1 MDEVSEAIYSFFT
14 NATDFTDE
22 MSTRIYP
29 LVAQEG
35 TTAPF
40 AIYVI
45 GAPEPFTKEASVY
58 PISLNMY
65 YEPHNYTECTTFNT
79 VVESLVE
86 SKANWNHVDSTIN
99 YIEEDTSIVA
109 TINFEIIH

>member
-14 NATDFTDE
+14 SQTGFTNE
-22 MSTRIYP
+22 MNTRIYP

-35 TTAPF
+35 TASPF

-45 GAPEPFTKEASVY
+45 GTPEPFTKEAALY
-58 PISLNMY
+58 PISLNLY
-65 YEPHNYTECTTFNT
+65 YEPHKYTECTTFSAT
-79 VVESLVE
+79 VESLVE
-86 SKANWNHVDSTIN
+86 ANDNWNHIESTIN
-99 YIEEDTSIVA
+99 FSDEDTRIVA